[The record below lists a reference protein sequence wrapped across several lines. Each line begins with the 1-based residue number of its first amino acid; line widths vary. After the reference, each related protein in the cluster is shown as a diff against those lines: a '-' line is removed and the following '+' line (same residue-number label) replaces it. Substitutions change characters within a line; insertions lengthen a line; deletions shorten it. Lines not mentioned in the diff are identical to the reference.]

1 MARAL
6 EAFGSCRP
14 STPSTN
20 PEDPEEKSAGE
31 PDPAPYALGR
41 RFPNSQSA
49 VFFDRANR
57 SGGWSVLGEQTS
69 LDVVVRVN

>member
-20 PEDPEEKSAGE
+20 PEEKSAGE

-41 RFPNSQSA
+41 RFPNSQGT
-49 VFFDRANR
+49 VFFGRANR